1 MPIVRRDTFDDVV
14 AKFSAT
20 GLYAVDTE
28 TTGLRAYLGDR
39 LFSIIIAGEA
49 GSFYFNFQ
57 KYPGLAEAW
66 VLGTEHLAKLQL
78 VFSNDSSTFA
88 MHNAKFDL
96 AMLAREGLQVRGR
109 VHCTE
114 ATARVLYNRHMTY
127 SLDACAEREGL
138 AKSKAA
144 SEYIKKHRLYT
155 DIEVEGGKVERQPH
169 YDRLPFPLVSEYGII
184 DGEITYRLAKKQLE
198 DLATLD
204 HSTPSNFP
212 SPLLVY
218 ENEVRLTKTCF
229 KIETVGVKIDRLYCR
244 KALEFERSVAA
255 EAVGAFEKLSGETFK
270 DSAFPLAKAFDA
282 VGETYPRTKP
292 TKSRPLGTPSFT
304 DDVLA
309 GFASPMAR
317 HLRTYRGASK
327 KANTYYANF
336 LRYADDADRIHA
348 NMRQAGTDTGRFSYS
363 EPNCISMDTEVLTF
377 EGWCDF
383 SSLNEN
389 SQVACFDQISGS
401 IVFERPLKKWR
412 SFDKRKVLR
421 FYNQHF
427 DMLITPEHR
436 CLFKDRRNDKL
447 KTVPAREFLKDTKV
461 LHGAQFPSSGSIFD
475 NEAILRL
482 LIAVQADG
490 SFPLGRQIIFT
501 LSKKRKI
508 DRLRVL
514 LQACKIEF
522 KEMDRAHH
530 GTTTFC
536 FRKDLALFQ
545 GCLNDKK
552 CFTTDLLKLSA
563 LERDIFLSE
572 LRLWDGTSTREP
584 IEYYSNKKINVDI
597 VQAIASLDG
606 RRALIR
612 DYRNK
617 KGGQCFIVNITNRD
631 YSLTANTR
639 QDETTSEVWCLEVP
653 TSYFLARR
661 NDKTFITGN
670 CQNLPK
676 EENQAEKFLVRRA
689 FVPTDKDWCFVMIDY
704 KAMEFRLMLDYVN
717 EKGVI
722 RQIIEE
728 GLDVHEATAK
738 QMGVS
743 RQEAKTL
750 NFLLLYGGGAARLA
764 DALGITENEGKSLK
778 RTYFSKL
785 PNISAWTKLVQER
798 AGKLQLLRNWMGRRY
813 HFPYID
819 SPTYKGHL
827 EHAGPNHLVQGGCA
841 DVVKV
846 SMNRIDDFLEKYL
859 SRMLAQVHD
868 ELLFEIHRTEL
879 DIVPQLVKIMES
891 AYPYKHL
898 PLTCDVA
905 HSWVSWA
912 DKVAGYPT

>member
-57 KYPGLAEAW
+57 KYSGLAEAW
-66 VLGTEHLAKLQL
+66 VLGREHMAKLQL
-78 VFSNDSSTFA
+78 VFGNWASRFA

-96 AMLAREGLQVRGR
+96 AMLAREGLEVRGH

-138 AKSKAA
+138 SKSKAA
-144 SEYIKKHRLYT
+144 AEYIKKHRLYT

-184 DGEITYRLAKKQLE
+184 DGEITYRLAKKQIE
-198 DLATLD
+198 DLAALD
-204 HSTPSNFP
+204 HTTPSNFP

-244 KALEFERSVAA
+244 EALEFERSVAA
-255 EAVGAFEKLSGETFK
+255 AAVEAFEKQSGETFK

-292 TKSRPLGTPSFT
+292 SKSRPLGTPSFT

-336 LRYADDADRIHA
+336 LCYADDADRIHA
-348 NMRQAGTDTGRFSYS
+348 NMRQAGTDTGRFSVS
-363 EPNCISMDTEVLTF
+363 SPNI
-377 EGWCDF
+377 
-383 SSLNEN
+383 
-389 SQVACFDQISGS
+389 
-401 IVFERPLKKWR
+401 
-412 SFDKRKVLR
+412 
-421 FYNQHF
+421 
-427 DMLITPEHR
+427 
-436 CLFKDRRNDKL
+436 
-447 KTVPAREFLKDTKV
+447 
-461 LHGAQFPSSGSIFD
+461 
-475 NEAILRL
+475 
-482 LIAVQADG
+482 
-490 SFPLGRQIIFT
+490 
-501 LSKKRKI
+501 
-508 DRLRVL
+508 
-514 LQACKIEF
+514 
-522 KEMDRAHH
+522 
-530 GTTTFC
+530 
-536 FRKDLALFQ
+536 
-545 GCLNDKK
+545 
-552 CFTTDLLKLSA
+552 
-563 LERDIFLSE
+563 
-572 LRLWDGTSTREP
+572 
-584 IEYYSNKKINVDI
+584 
-597 VQAIASLDG
+597 
-606 RRALIR
+606 
-612 DYRNK
+612 
-617 KGGQCFIVNITNRD
+617 
-631 YSLTANTR
+631 
-639 QDETTSEVWCLEVP
+639 
-653 TSYFLARR
+653 
-661 NDKTFITGN
+661 
-670 CQNLPK
+670 QNLSR